1 MSVCKFYSLIFP
13 HSVKSENTFKTAG
26 QTTLQLLICVLV
38 CSHLLW
44 CFLPWLL
51 LSYCLVLSP
60 PGPSSHFILLSFPF
74 CVLFST
80 CFWNMK
86 RMPTSVPAALSKD
99 GVRVVAAWWAGVGS
113 ARKPC
118 VPLPAH
124 ACYLTS
130 LFRNERTA
138 FKLANILDMPPW
150 VPPAENSYV
159 LGEDE

>member
-1 MSVCKFYSLIFP
+1 MSVCKFYSLISP
-13 HSVKSENTFKTAG
+13 HSVKSGNPFKTAG
-26 QTTLQLLICVLV
+26 QPILQLLICAFA

-44 CFLPWLL
+44 YFLPCLL
-51 LSYCLVLSP
+51 LSFCLVLSP
-60 PGPSSHFILLSFPF
+60 SGPSPHFILLSFSL
-74 CVLFST
+74 CILFST
-80 CFWNMK
+80 CFWNVE
-86 RMPTSVPAALSKD
+86 RMPTSVPAALGKD
-99 GVRVVAAWWAGVGS
+99 GVRVVAALWAGLES

-138 FKLANILDMPPW
+138 FKLANILDMHPW
-150 VPPAENSYV
+150 VPHAENSYV